1 MKKVKLFEQFVNESL
16 RRNLKQFIKK
26 NEDDLN
32 KLADAEQWDR
42 IELMLNNEFNLE
54 PGSSEAKEVLDAFML
69 TF

>member
-16 RRNLKQFIKK
+16 RRDLKRFIKE

-42 IELMLNNEFNLE
+42 IEIMLNNEFGVE
-54 PGSSEAKEVLDAFML
+54 PGSAEAKEVLDAFML